1 MSTSFSLSYWQWWH
15 LLESFCRWIRKKETK
30 FICSVPLLVTELSK
44 QKTFLMGKQIT
55 QVDNGGWF
63 PLMHL
68 LLTQPRPTFDAL
80 VSGRAQHL
88 LQKNIH
94 HKSHSQQMGA
104 SFIACSIDPTK
115 AGRGRE
121 DQAAPQTCTAR
132 EAFSEVL
139 TLCTKISKE
148 KDPCLKESICYTEM
162 YKKWEKFSV
171 VCSAI
176 FFFPRNWGS
185 PKNRKAGNRCSQE
198 AGMGRMEYKQSYLF
212 FKQIWHCKYQFGR

>member
-55 QVDNGGWF
+55 KVDNGGWF

-88 LQKNIH
+88 LQKHIH
-94 HKSHSQQMGA
+94 HKRHSQQMGA

-139 TLCTKISKE
+139 TLCTKNQQGKGSLPQGE
-148 KDPCLKESICYTEM
+148 HLLYWNVQEM
-162 YKKWEKFSV
+162 GKV
-171 VCSAI
+171 QC
-176 FFFPRNWGS
+176 G
-185 PKNRKAGNRCSQE
+185 
-198 AGMGRMEYKQSYLF
+198 L
-212 FKQIWHCKYQFGR
+212 